1 MHPEGRGFD
10 SLRLHKVY
18 MVEVIYKHW
27 KKDKTLSVKGVI
39 LDNVRPESE
48 RIVVKT
54 EDGKYEDVLKSTIIE
69 IKTDGE

>member
-1 MHPEGRGFD
+1 
-10 SLRLHKVY
+10 